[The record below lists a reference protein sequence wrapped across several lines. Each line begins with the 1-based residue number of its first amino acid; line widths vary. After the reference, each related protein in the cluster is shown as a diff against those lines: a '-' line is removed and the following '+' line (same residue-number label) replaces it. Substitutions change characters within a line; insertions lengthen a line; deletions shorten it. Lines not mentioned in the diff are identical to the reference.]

1 MPGATDVGRPDAAG
15 EVPVSIDVSAVP
27 VHTGGVGRYLLGLLG
42 GLTTEGD
49 CRLTVFA
56 AAGDSARW
64 QAANPRLLVRDVAPA
79 ARPLRLAW
87 EQLSLPT
94 QIRRAQTAVHHSPHY
109 TLPRLAAVARVVTIH
124 DMTFIT
130 HPEWHQRSKA
140 AFFRYWI
147 EQACKH
153 ADVLACV
160 SQVTVDKLL
169 DFRRPQ
175 GQLVVAPHG
184 VDQTLFSPESP
195 TPDAAARVLGHYG
208 ITRPYVLSLGTVE
221 PRKNVPGL
229 IAAFDTL
236 SDKHR
241 KLSLVI
247 AGSAGWG
254 EAQAAAATRQVR
266 HPERIR
272 RIGYVSES
280 DVPELLRQA
289 AVFAYPSFEE
299 GFGLPVLEALA
310 CGAPTVT
317 TRGTA
322 MEEASAGAARL
333 VTPGNGSELAEA
345 IDDLLMTGVS
355 ENERQLGQAIAARH
369 TWAASAAKH
378 VEAYRLARLLHR

>member
-1 MPGATDVGRPDAAG
+1 M
-15 EVPVSIDVSAVP
+15 PVSIDASAIP
-27 VHTGGVGRYLLGLLG
+27 AHTGGVGRYLLGLLG
-42 GLTTEGD
+42 GLATDGG

-56 AAGDSARW
+56 AAGDTARW
-64 QAANPRLLVRDVAPA
+64 QAADPRLLVRDAAPA

-87 EQLSLPT
+87 EQLSLPA

-124 DMTFIT
+124 DLTFIT

-147 EQACKH
+147 DQACKH
-153 ADVLACV
+153 AEVLVCV
-160 SQVTVDKLL
+160 SQVTADKLL
-169 DFRRPQ
+169 DLRRPQ

-184 VDQTLFSPESP
+184 VDQTLFSPACP
-195 TPDAAARVLGHYG
+195 APDAAAMMLGRYG
-208 ITRPYVLSLGTVE
+208 ITRPYVLFLGTVE
-221 PRKNVPGL
+221 PRKNVPVL
-229 IAAFDTL
+229 ITAFDTL
-236 SDKHR
+236 TDKHPR
-241 KLSLVI
+241 LSLVI

-254 EAQAAAATRQVR
+254 EAQAAAATRQAR

-272 RIGYVSES
+272 RLGYVSES

-322 MEEASAGAARL
+322 MEEVSAGAARL
-333 VTPGNGSELAEA
+333 VTPGHGSELAEA
-345 IDDLLMTGVS
+345 IDDLLMTGLS
-355 ENERQLGQAIAARH
+355 ESERQRGQAIAARH